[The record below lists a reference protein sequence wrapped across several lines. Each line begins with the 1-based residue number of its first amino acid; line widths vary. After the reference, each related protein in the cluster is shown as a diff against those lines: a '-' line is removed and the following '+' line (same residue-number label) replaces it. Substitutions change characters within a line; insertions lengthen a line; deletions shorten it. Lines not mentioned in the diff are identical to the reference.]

1 MSIKAKKQDTYK
13 NLQAFYLLFKVEQT
27 FGIFISLAINCN
39 IWEHWNDTETE
50 WSFTERYPKC
60 F

>member
-1 MSIKAKKQDTYK
+1 MSIKAKKQDTCK

-39 IWEHWNDTETE
+39 I
-50 WSFTERYPKC
+50 
-60 F
+60 

>member
-39 IWEHWNDTETE
+39 I
-50 WSFTERYPKC
+50 
-60 F
+60 